1 MFAFVSEAITENE
14 EDIISTNSSINSYIS
29 YVEED
34 YVDDDNYIAVS
45 DDVAFDN
52 IIVDGVLDDV
62 ESNTKIEH
70 ITWDDQ

>member
-62 ESNTKIEH
+62 DNNTKIEH